1 MKLINVKNRK
11 VIQISETKQISVGTV
26 LNVIAIM
33 ATLMLFYMLLTGS
46 NPIDDMYKLIDSSTK

>member
-11 VIQISETKQISVGTV
+11 VIQITETEQIPVSTV
-26 LNVIAIM
+26 FGVIAIM

-46 NPIDDMYKLIDSSTK
+46 NPIDDMYKVIDSSTK